1 MRPTIFFLGVLLLPF
16 VGQDPPI
23 RHVSQVVDST
33 VDEHG
38 GLYPDAPY
46 QASELGSSCASTAA
60 ENPLPT
66 IVGPMTGKRP
76 VWLADGSAGAW
87 RGPEKPVKTL
97 WVFSRELARNVRIQ
111 GQLLDGV
118 GRTSFRRGLNE
129 PITQALVITD
139 PAAISVI
146 PGGATQDIMKS
157 YAFVPSYIYYPTRG
171 CWELAV
177 QFGGEETRIVLAIR

>member
-1 MRPTIFFLGVLLLPF
+1 MTTDPRWLAVACFFALT
-16 VGQDPPI
+16 
-23 RHVSQVVDST
+23 VSWASGH
-33 VDEHG
+33 EASFLIG
-38 GLYPDAPY
+38 AY
-46 QASELGSSCASTAA
+46 QTSELGSSCASTAA

-66 IVGPMTGKRP
+66 IVGPIPGKRP

-118 GRTSFRRGLNE
+118 GRTTFRRGLNE

-146 PGGATQDIMKS
+146 PGGATQDIMRS

-171 CWELAV
+171 CWELTI
-177 QFGGEETRIVLAIR
+177 QFGGEETRIILAIR